1 MPALATPTTS
11 TSFPSPSTTE
21 APPATTTPP
30 TTSPTTP
37 GAPATDAAGVDSE
50 GGTDASPVPGLDA
63 AELRA
68 ALAAPLAAT
77 TRSGRPTLD
86 QVVLADGTK
95 VWRVRIPGGFAARS
109 ARVTVSVGD
118 RRVGTGVVAGDLGSL
133 TAVTTDGTGLV
144 AGRAV
149 SYQWDGGLSQ
159 PAGALE
165 VVR

>member
-1 MPALATPTTS
+1 MPAPATPTSSTS
-11 TSFPSPSTTE
+11 TPSPATTE
-21 APPATTTPP
+21 APATTSTPP
-30 TTSPTTP
+30 TTSTTTA
-37 GAPATDAAGVDSE
+37 GAAATEAAGVDGA
-50 GGTDASPVPGLDA
+50 GGTDPSPVPGLDA
-63 AELRA
+63 SELRA
-68 ALAAPLAAT
+68 ALAAPLAVT

-86 QVVLADGTK
+86 QVVLANGTK
-95 VWRVRIPGGFAARS
+95 VWRVRITGGFAARS

-149 SYQWDGGLSQ
+149 SYQWDGGPSQ
-159 PAGALE
+159 PAGVLE